1 MGGRRETFGARR
13 EKRFLLADT
22 QTISRRFEM
31 TMTRRGFMRAAGA
44 ATGAMA
50 AFPTIIPASV
60 LGQEA
65 PSKVLTVACVG
76 VGGMGMS
83 HVAQM
88 VDRKTVR
95 IVAVA
100 DVDAYHQKRAAKVI
114 NAKYG
119 NADCRTVGDFRE
131 VTRAADVDLITV
143 ATPDH
148 WHALTA
154 LDAIRHGKDVFVEK
168 PLTLTV
174 REGQVLVEELRKHKR
189 IGQTGTMQ
197 RSSEGFHRAA
207 ELIRNGHLGKIGR
220 IEVLIPANNRYVG
233 ATWKPEP
240 VPEGL
245 DYDFWLGPAPYAPY
259 TSQRTHYQFRYNL
272 DYAGGQTTNWG
283 AHYLDIAQWALG
295 MDDSGPVA
303 VEGNG
308 VFPSSGLFTAPTRVD
323 VRYTYANGVTMRT
336 RTRTDGVYDGNI
348 IFYGDKGMLDVSRS
362 KLKSDPAGILKEEIG
377 AGEVRLYKSRDHFG
391 NWIECV
397 KSRALPVSDLA
408 IGHKTTNICDIGN
421 IAMQVQRKLVWDPA
435 KERFA
440 DDVMANRMLARPMRG
455 PWSLAG

>member
-1 MGGRRETFGARR
+1 
-13 EKRFLLADT
+13 
-22 QTISRRFEM
+22 M
-31 TMTRRGFMRAAGA
+31 TVTRRDFIKTAGVAA
-44 ATGAMA
+44 GAMA
-50 AFPTIIPASV
+50 AFPAIIPSTV

-76 VGGMGMS
+76 VGGMGLS
-83 HVAQM
+83 HLTQLL
-88 VDRKTVR
+88 DRKTAR

-100 DVDAYHQKRAAKVI
+100 DVDAFHQKRAAGII

-119 NADCRTVGDFRE
+119 DTACKAFGDFRE
-131 VTRAADVDLITV
+131 VTRAKDIDLITV

-148 WHALTA
+148 WHALPA
-154 LDAIRHGKDVFVEK
+154 IDAIRNGKDVFVEK

-207 ELIRNGHLGKIGR
+207 ELIRNGRLGKISR
-220 IEVLIPANNRYVG
+220 VEVLIPANNRYVG
-233 ATWKPEP
+233 ATWKPEA

-245 DYDFWLGPAPYAPY
+245 DYEFWLGPAPYAPY
-259 TSQRTHYQFRYNL
+259 AAQRTHYQFRYNL

-295 MDDSGPVA
+295 MDETGPVE

-323 VRYTYANGVTMRT
+323 VRYAYANGVTMRM

-348 IFYGDKGMLDVSRS
+348 IFYGDKGLLDVSRS
-362 KLKSDPAGILKEEIG
+362 KLKSNPESILKEQIG
-377 AGEVRLYKSRDHFG
+377 DNEVRLYKSRDHFG

-397 KSRALPVSDLA
+397 KTRALPVSDLA
-408 IGHKTTNICDIGN
+408 IGHKTTNLCNIGN
-421 IAMQVQRKLVWDPA
+421 IAMQVQRKLAWDPV
-435 KERFA
+435 KECFA
-440 DDVMANRMLARPMRG
+440 GDAMANRMLSRPMRG
-455 PWSLAG
+455 PWSLA

>member
-1 MGGRRETFGARR
+1 M
-13 EKRFLLADT
+13 KV
-22 QTISRRFEM
+22 
-31 TMTRRGFMRAAGA
+31 TRRGFMKGAGMAAGA
-44 ATGAMA
+44 A

-60 LGQEA
+60 LGQAA

-76 VGGMGMS
+76 VGGMGLS
-83 HVAQM
+83 HISQLL
-88 VDRKTVR
+88 DRKTAR

-100 DVDAYHQKRAAKVI
+100 DVDAFHQKRAAQKV
-114 NAKYG
+114 NEKYG
-119 NADCRTVGDFRE
+119 SADCKMFGDFRE
-131 VTRAADVDLITV
+131 VTRAKDIDLITV

-148 WHALTA
+148 WHAIPA
-154 LDAIRHGKDVFVEK
+154 IDAIRHGKDVFVEK

-207 ELIRNGHLGKIGR
+207 ELIRNGRLGKVSR

-233 ATWKPEP
+233 ATWKPEA

-245 DYDFWLGPAPYAPY
+245 DYDFWIGPAAFAPY
-259 TSQRTHYQFRYNL
+259 TAQRTHYQFRYIL

-295 MDDSGPVA
+295 KDESGPVE
-303 VEGNG
+303 VEGHG

-323 VRYTYANGVTMRT
+323 VRYTYADGVTMRM

-348 IFYGDKGMLDVSRS
+348 VFYGDKGTLNVSRS
-362 KLKSDPAGILKEEIG
+362 KLRSDPEGILKEQIG
-377 AGEVRLYKSRDHFG
+377 DGEVRLYKSRDHFE

-397 KSRALPVSDLA
+397 KTRALPVSDLA
-408 IGHKTTNICDIGN
+408 IGHKTTNICNIGN
-421 IAMQVQRKLVWDPA
+421 IAMQLQRKLAWNPV

-440 DDVMANRMLARPMRG
+440 GDEMANRLLSKPMRG
-455 PWSLAG
+455 PWSLA

>member
-1 MGGRRETFGARR
+1 M
-13 EKRFLLADT
+13 D
-22 QTISRRFEM
+22 
-31 TMTRRGFMRAAGA
+31 MTRRGFMKTAGVAAGA
-44 ATGAMA
+44 AT
-50 AFPTIIPASV
+50 AFPTIIPSTV

-76 VGGMGMS
+76 VGGMGLS
-83 HVAQM
+83 HITQM

-100 DVDAYHQKRAAKVI
+100 DVDKFHQKRAAQII
-114 NAKYG
+114 NKKYG
-119 NADCRTVGDFRE
+119 NQDCRMTGDFRE
-131 VTRAADVDLITV
+131 VTRAKDVDLITV
-143 ATPDH
+143 ATPDN

-154 LDAIRHGKDVFVEK
+154 IDAIRNGKDVFVEK

-207 ELIRNGHLGKIGR
+207 ELIRNGRLGTVKHID
-220 IEVLIPANNRYVG
+220 VLIPANNRYVG
-233 ATWKPEP
+233 ATWKPEA
-240 VPEGL
+240 VPDGL

-259 TSQRTHYQFRYNL
+259 TAQRTHYQFRYIL

-295 MDDSGPVA
+295 MDDSGPVE
-303 VEGNG
+303 VDGHG
-308 VFPSSGLFTAPTRVD
+308 VYPSSGLFTAPTRVD
-323 VRYTYANGVTMRT
+323 VRYTYANGVTMRM

-348 IFYGDKGMLDVSRS
+348 IFYGDKGTLDVSRG
-362 KLKSDPAGILKEEIG
+362 KLKSNPEGILKEKIG
-377 AGEVRLYKSRDHFG
+377 ENEVHLYKSRDHFG

-408 IGHKTTNICDIGN
+408 IGHKTTNLCNIGN
-421 IAMQVQRKLVWDPA
+421 IVMQLQRKLTWDPV

-440 DDVMANRMLARPMRG
+440 GDAMASRMLTRSMRG
-455 PWSLAG
+455 PWSLA

>member
-1 MGGRRETFGARR
+1 MN
-13 EKRFLLADT
+13 
-22 QTISRRFEM
+22 
-31 TMTRRGFMRAAGA
+31 MTRRGFMKTAGVAAGA
-44 ATGAMA
+44 AT
-50 AFPTIIPASV
+50 AFPTIIPSTV

-76 VGGMGMS
+76 VGGMGLS
-83 HVAQM
+83 HITQM

-100 DVDAYHQKRAAKVI
+100 DVDKFHQKRAAQII
-114 NAKYG
+114 NKKYG
-119 NADCRTVGDFRE
+119 NQDCRMTGDFRE
-131 VTRAADVDLITV
+131 VTRAKDIDLITV
-143 ATPDH
+143 ATPDN

-154 LDAIRHGKDVFVEK
+154 IDAIRNGKDVFVEK

-174 REGQVLVEELRKHKR
+174 REGQVLVEELRKHQR

-207 ELIRNGHLGKIGR
+207 ELIRNGRLGTVKHID
-220 IEVLIPANNRYVG
+220 VLIPANNRYVG
-233 ATWKPEP
+233 ATWQPEA

-259 TSQRTHYQFRYNL
+259 TAQRTHYQFRYIL

-295 MDDSGPVA
+295 MDDSGPVE
-303 VEGNG
+303 VDGHG
-308 VFPSSGLFTAPTRVD
+308 VYPSSGLFTAPTRVD
-323 VRYTYANGVTMRT
+323 VRYTYANGVTMRM
-336 RTRTDGVYDGNI
+336 RTRTDGIYDGNI
-348 IFYGDKGMLDVSRS
+348 IFYGDNGTLDVSRG
-362 KLKSDPAGILKEEIG
+362 KLKSNPEGILKEKIG
-377 AGEVRLYKSRDHFG
+377 QNEVHLYKSRDHFG

-408 IGHKTTNICDIGN
+408 IGHKTTNLCNIGN
-421 IAMQVQRKLVWDPA
+421 IVMQLQRKLTWDPV
-435 KERFA
+435 KECFA
-440 DDVMANRMLARPMRG
+440 GDAMASRMLTRSMRG
-455 PWSLAG
+455 PWSLA

>member
-1 MGGRRETFGARR
+1 M
-13 EKRFLLADT
+13 K
-22 QTISRRFEM
+22 
-31 TMTRRGFMRAAGA
+31 MTRRGFMKATGAAGA
-44 ATGAMA
+44 LA

-60 LGQEA
+60 LGQGA

-76 VGGMGMS
+76 VGGMGLS
-83 HVAQM
+83 HIAQM
-88 VDRKTVR
+88 LKLDAVR

-100 DVDAYHQKRAAKVI
+100 DVDSYHQKRAAKVVDE
-114 NAKYG
+114 KYG
-119 NADCRTVGDFRE
+119 AKGCRTVGDFRE
-131 VTRAADVDLITV
+131 VTRAKDVDLITV

-148 WHALTA
+148 WHALPA
-154 LDAIRHGKDVFVEK
+154 LDAIRNGKDVFVEK

-207 ELIRNGHLGKIGR
+207 ELIRNGRLGKVER

-233 ATWKPEP
+233 ATWKPER

-295 MDDSGPVA
+295 TDDAGPVA
-303 VEGNG
+303 VEGHG
-308 VFPSSGLFTAPTRVD
+308 VFPGSGLFTSPTRVD
-323 VRYTYANGVTMRT
+323 VRYTYANGVTMRM

-348 IFYGDKGMLDVSRS
+348 IFYGDKGVLDVSRS
-362 KLKSDPAGILKEEIG
+362 KLKSNPEGILKEEIG
-377 AGEVRLYKSRDHFG
+377 PGEVHLYKSRDHFG
-391 NWIECV
+391 NWVECV
-397 KSRALPVSDLA
+397 KSRELPVSDLA
-408 IGHKTTNICDIGN
+408 IGHKTTNICNIGN
-421 IAMQVQRKLVWDPA
+421 IAMQVQRKLAWDPV

-440 DDVMANRMLARPMRG
+440 DDAMANRMLARPMRG
-455 PWSLAG
+455 PWSLVG

>member
-1 MGGRRETFGARR
+1 
-13 EKRFLLADT
+13 
-22 QTISRRFEM
+22 M
-31 TMTRRGFMRAAGA
+31 TVTRRGFMKTAGVAAGA
-44 ATGAMA
+44 MT
-50 AFPTIIPASV
+50 AFPSIVPATV
-60 LGQEA
+60 LGQAA

-76 VGGMGMS
+76 VGGMGLS
-83 HVAQM
+83 HIAQM
-88 VDRKTVR
+88 LDRPAVR

-100 DVDAYHQKRAAKVI
+100 DVDAHHQKRAAQLI

-119 NADCRTVGDFRE
+119 DQACKTFGDFRE
-131 VTRAADVDLITV
+131 ATRSKDVDLITV

-148 WHALTA
+148 WHALPA
-154 LDAIRHGKDVFVEK
+154 IDAIRNGKDVFVEK

-207 ELIRNGHLGKIGR
+207 ELIRNGRLGKISH
-220 IEVLIPANNRYVG
+220 IDVLIPANNCYVG
-233 ATWKPEP
+233 ATWKPEA

-245 DYDFWLGPAPYAPY
+245 DYDVWLGPAPYAPY

-295 MDDSGPVA
+295 MDESGPVE
-303 VEGNG
+303 VDGSG

-323 VRYTYANGVTMRT
+323 VRYAYASGVTMRM
-336 RTRTDGVYDGNI
+336 RTRTDGIYDGNI
-348 IFYGDKGMLDVSRS
+348 IFYGEKGRLDVSRS
-362 KLKSDPAGILKEEIG
+362 KLKSTPESILKEQIG
-377 AGEVRLYKSRDHFG
+377 DNEVRLYKSRDHFG

-397 KSRALPVSDLA
+397 KTRALPVSDLA
-408 IGHKTTNICDIGN
+408 IGHKTTNLCNIGN
-421 IAMQVQRKLVWDPA
+421 IVMQVQRKLTWDPVS
-435 KERFA
+435 ERFA
-440 DDVMANRMLARPMRG
+440 GDAMANRMLSRPMRG
-455 PWSLAG
+455 PWSLA

>member
-1 MGGRRETFGARR
+1 M
-13 EKRFLLADT
+13 DV
-22 QTISRRFEM
+22 
-31 TMTRRGFMRAAGA
+31 TRRGFVRAMGVAAGA
-44 ATGAMA
+44 A
-50 AFPTIIPASV
+50 AFPTIIPAKV

-76 VGGMGMS
+76 VGGMGLS

-100 DVDAYHQKRAAKVI
+100 DVDAYHRKRAAKII
-114 NAKYG
+114 NTRYG
-119 NADCRTVGDFRE
+119 DSSCKTFGDFRE
-131 VTRAADVDLITV
+131 VTRAKDIDLITV
-143 ATPDH
+143 ATPDN

-174 REGQVLVEELRKHKR
+174 HEGQVLVAELRKHGR

-197 RSSEGFHRAA
+197 RSSEGFHHAA
-207 ELIRNGHLGKIGR
+207 ELIRNGRIGKVQR

-259 TSQRTHYQFRYNL
+259 TSQRTHYQFRYIL

-295 MDDSGPVA
+295 MDETGPVA

-308 VFPSSGLFTAPTRVD
+308 VFPSSGLFTSPTRVD
-323 VRYTYANGVTMRT
+323 VRYTYANGVTMRM

-348 IFYGDKGMLDVSRS
+348 IFYGDKGTLDVSRS
-362 KLKSDPAGILKEEIG
+362 KLKSNPESVLKEVIG
-377 AGEVRLYKSRDHFG
+377 AGETHLYKSRDHFG

-397 KSRALPVSDLA
+397 KTRSLPVSDLA
-408 IGHKTTNICDIGN
+408 IGHKTTNLCNIGN
-421 IAMQVQRKLVWDPA
+421 IAMRLLRKLSWDPA
-435 KERFA
+435 KECFA
-440 DDVMANRMLARPMRG
+440 DDAMANRLLARPMRG
-455 PWSLAG
+455 PWSLAGV

>member
-1 MGGRRETFGARR
+1 M
-13 EKRFLLADT
+13 DV
-22 QTISRRFEM
+22 SRRAFVK
-31 TMTRRGFMRAAGA
+31 
-44 ATGAMA
+44 ATGVAGLVS
-50 AFPTIIPASV
+50 AFPTIIPSKV
-60 LGQEA
+60 LGEEA

-76 VGGMGMS
+76 VGGMGTS
-83 HVAQM
+83 HIQQM
-88 VDRKTVR
+88 VGRKTVR

-100 DVDAYHQKRAAKVI
+100 DVDSYHAKRAAQAI

-119 NADCRTVGDFRE
+119 TKDCRTTGDFRE
-131 VTRAADVDLITV
+131 VTRDPAIDLITV
-143 ATPDH
+143 ATPDN

-174 REGQVLVEELRKHKR
+174 HEGQVLVAELRKYKR

-197 RSSEGFHRAA
+197 RSSEGFHHAA
-207 ELIRNGHLGKIGR
+207 ELIRNGRLGKISH
-220 IEVLIPANNRYVG
+220 IDVLIPANNRFVG
-233 ATWKPEP
+233 ATWNPEA

-259 TSQRTHYQFRYNL
+259 TSQRTHYQFRYIL

-295 MDDSGPVA
+295 MDDAGPVE

-308 VFPSSGLFTAPTRVD
+308 VFPSSGLFTSPTRVD
-323 VRYTYANGVTMRT
+323 VRYAYANGVTMRM

-348 IFYGDKGMLDVSRS
+348 IFRGDKGTLNVSRS
-362 KLKSDPAGILKEEIG
+362 KLKSEPEGILKEVIG
-377 AGEVRLYKSRDHFG
+377 DSETHLYKSRDHFG

-397 KSRALPVSDLA
+397 KTRSQPVSDLG
-408 IGHKTTNICDIGN
+408 IGHKTTNLCNIGN
-421 IAMQVQRKLVWDPA
+421 IAMQLQRKLAWDPV
-435 KERFA
+435 KECFA
-440 DDVMANRMLARPMRG
+440 DDAMANRMLMRPMRG
-455 PWSLAG
+455 PWSLIDA